1 MTYYHVIIE
10 AQENLGKNDELK
22 EIQLFDITDLK
33 SLIPTVIRPYLVR
46 TPLFIH
52 NLHIPAQDIRLLS
65 IKQTKLPI
73 QQLIEQEQ
81 RELPSNTDVTITAY
95 EIFNDREL
103 SQDVTQVILDLLD
116 D

>member
-10 AQENLGKNDELK
+10 VRENLGKNDEVR
-22 EIQLFDITDLK
+22 EINIFDVTDLQA
-33 SLIPTVIRPYLVR
+33 LIPTIIRPYL
-46 TPLFIH
+46 THSPLHLIDS
-52 NLHIPAQDIRLLS
+52 HIAYADINFFA
-65 IKQTKLPI
+65 IKQTALPI

-81 RELPSNTDVTITAY
+81 RELPSNTDITISAY

-103 SQDVTQVILDLLD
+103 SQDVTQVIIDLLD